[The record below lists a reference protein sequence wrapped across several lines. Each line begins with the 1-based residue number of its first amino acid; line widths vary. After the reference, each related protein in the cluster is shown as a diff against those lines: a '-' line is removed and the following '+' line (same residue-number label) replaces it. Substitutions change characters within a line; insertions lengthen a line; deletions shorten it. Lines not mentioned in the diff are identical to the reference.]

1 MKKNEKAELIQSLTR
16 QAVSQ
21 LMLAGAFY
29 QFGYLRHA
37 NKDVMKKPF
46 LCAWLMQNFGHVLK
60 PSEVERE
67 LYPSVLASFTLAY
80 GDKKHV

>member
-1 MKKNEKAELIQSLTR
+1 MKTDEKAQLIQSLTR
-16 QAVSQ
+16 QAASE
-21 LMLAGAFY
+21 LILAGAYFR
-29 QFGYLRHA
+29 FGYLRHS
-37 NKDVMKKPF
+37 NGDVMKKPF

-67 LYPSVLASFTLAY
+67 LYPSVIASITLEH